1 MTPLKVADRTGWYFS
16 SVILVMVEGRAEVC
30 FPVSKEYFMQRSRRA
45 SQLEFGFVL
54 GCVLVG
60 VLGCS
65 TSTSSRNG
73 GNGGAN
79 ATGGTPSSGG
89 VTGSGGSASGG
100 RSGSGGSMATG
111 GVSESGGTI
120 SLGSGGLPGRGGASA
135 VGGAPSTGGQT
146 GSGGSSR
153 DGATGPDAGG
163 PDGTSPDGFD
173 PCPATGN
180 CKILPL
186 GDSITAGAG
195 AQPGD
200 GGGYRVE
207 LFTKAIGDNKHI
219 TFVGSLTGGPTT
231 VASVAFPRNHE
242 GHIGWTITQV
252 SGIATPSQALKDEPQ
267 IVLLFIG
274 TNDEGYANTE
284 AGASDRLGQLIDK
297 IVAALP
303 DSLLVVSS
311 IYPFPGCK
319 ATNYTPEECAVNVAT
334 YDAAIPGVI
343 KQRADQGKHV
353 SYVDMSTPPTGALST
368 DGSTPTT
375 PSGTP
380 GWAIPGTERS
390 RRTCIR
396 PRA

>member
-1 MTPLKVADRTGWYFS
+1 
-16 SVILVMVEGRAEVC
+16 
-30 FPVSKEYFMQRSRRA
+30 MQRSRCA
-45 SQLEFGFVL
+45 SKVELGVVL
-54 GCVLVG
+54 GSLLVG
-60 VLGCS
+60 GLGCS
-65 TSTSSRNG
+65 TSTSSSN
-73 GNGGAN
+73 
-79 ATGGTPSSGG
+79 SSGG
-89 VTGSGGSASGG
+89 AGGQNPTGGVSGSGGETGSGGSASGG
-100 RSGSGGSMATG
+100 RSGSGGASSAG
-111 GVSESGGTI
+111 GVSGSGGTTA
-120 SLGSGGLPGRGGASA
+120 LGSGGQTGQGGASSA
-135 VGGAPSTGGQT
+135 GGAPGTGGIT
-146 GSGGSSR
+146 ASASGGSSR
-153 DGATGPDAGG
+153 DGAAGPEAGG
-163 PDGTSPDGFD
+163 LDGASTGGFD
-173 PCPATGN
+173 PCPASGT

-207 LFTKAIGDNKHI
+207 LFTKAIGDSKHI
-219 TFVGSLTGGPTT
+219 TFVGSLTSGPST
-231 VASVAFPRNHE
+231 VTGVAFPQKHE

-252 SGIATPSQALKDEPQ
+252 SGIATTSQALKDMPQ

-319 ATNYTPEECAVNVAT
+319 ATNYTPAECAVNVAT

-353 SYVDMSTPPTGALST
+353 IYVDMSTPPSGALST
-368 DGSTPTT
+368 DGVHPNDTVGYPWMGDT
-375 PSGTP
+375 
-380 GWAIPGTERS
+380 WYAAIK
-390 RRTCIR
+390 
-396 PRA
+396 AYLH

>member
-1 MTPLKVADRTGWYFS
+1 L
-16 SVILVMVEGRAEVC
+16 
-30 FPVSKEYFMQRSRRA
+30 
-45 SQLEFGFVL
+45 
-54 GCVLVG
+54 
-60 VLGCS
+60 
-65 TSTSSRNG
+65 
-73 GNGGAN
+73 
-79 ATGGTPSSGG
+79 
-89 VTGSGGSASGG
+89 GSGGQTGLGGASASGG
-100 RSGSGGSMATG
+100 
-111 GVSESGGTI
+111 E
-120 SLGSGGLPGRGGASA
+120 LGA
-135 VGGAPSTGGQT
+135 GGQT

-153 DGATGPDAGG
+153 DSGAGPEAAGPDSASSG
-163 PDGTSPDGFD
+163 GFD

-207 LFTKAIGDNKHI
+207 LFTKATNDNKHI
-219 TFVGSLTGGPTT
+219 TFVGSLTDGPST
-231 VASVAFPRNHE
+231 VAGVAFPQSHE

-252 SGIATPSQALKDEPQ
+252 SGIATSSQALKDMPQ

-274 TNDEGYANTE
+274 TNDEGYSNTE

-303 DSLLVVSS
+303 KSLLVVSS

-319 ATNYTPEECAVNVAT
+319 ATNYTPTECAVNVAA

-353 SYVDMSTPPTGALST
+353 NYVDMSTPPSDALST
-368 DGSTPTT
+368 DGVHPNDTVGYPWMGDT
-375 PSGTP
+375 
-380 GWAIPGTERS
+380 WYAAIKS
-390 RRTCIR
+390 YLH
-396 PRA
+396 